1 MDVKYGIGKKIG
13 FGFGALL
20 VLMVLLGG
28 FGIRAIMQ
36 SSAGF
41 EEFNALANKL
51 ADMSST
57 QALAIQKSLELNRFI
72 RKGDEKSRE
81 VFEDSAKALDEAI
94 DRVNKAFSGSKLE
107 AKIKEI
113 DQLNA
118 EYDAGYKKVSDANTA
133 QNSLTAT
140 MRAAGDELQK
150 NMNLLIEE
158 IRKANDMEAI
168 SFANAVMS
176 NYLEGRIAFLTFMRT
191 VDEKVMEDSR
201 AKFREVPANFKK
213 LESKLEDRG
222 QLGISKKA
230 NENFEVYSSS
240 LEKLH
245 DAIATKTNV
254 VNGPM
259 AQSVNKLSDAVKA
272 VMNEL
277 TKDQDDLGTNLVNA
291 NSNIMRGMLAG
302 LVVAFIVGIGGAIVI
317 VRGITK
323 PISRMIESLK
333 SASTQILAASN
344 EVAGGGQSLAQGA
357 SEQAASLEQTAAT
370 VEEIAAT
377 AKQNS
382 DNAQSA
388 NNMVGDVRKYSEES
402 GMAVANMHKAITAIR
417 QATKETEN
425 IIKTIDEIAFQTNLL
440 ALNAAVEAARAGDA
454 GKGFAVVAEEVRAL
468 AQRSSSAAR
477 DTAEKIKR
485 SSELADGG
493 VAASDQVSKSL
504 ESIQSSS
511 HKATDVVQEI
521 AAASKEQASGVQ
533 QLNKAVTEL
542 DQVTQT
548 NASSAE
554 EFAASGEE
562 LAAQT
567 KVLGETVEDLVSLV
581 YGSKEAKKASSDAM
595 TFTAVKTKTVS
606 AKTTTSSKHS
616 SKEVTPQPSKET
628 IKRDTPQKAKVAELI
643 ALKPSQVIPLDDN
656 DFKDF

>member
-1 MDVKYGIGKKIG
+1 MEVKYGIGKKIG

-20 VLMVLLGG
+20 ILMGALGG
-28 FGIRAIMQ
+28 FGIRSLLR
-36 SSAGF
+36 SSDGF
-41 EEFNALANKL
+41 NQFSELAQKL
-51 ADMSST
+51 AQMSFT
-57 QALAIQKSLELNRFI
+57 QEVTLQQNVELNRYI
-72 RKGDEKSRE
+72 RKGDEKARQ
-81 VFEDSAKALDEAI
+81 VFEDAAKKVDDAVLQSVKAL
-94 DRVNKAFSGSKLE
+94 SGTRYE
-107 AKIKEI
+107 GEIKTV
-113 DQLNA
+113 DQLNN
-118 EYDAGYKKVSDANTA
+118 EYNDAYKKFNDAHIA
-133 QNSLTAT
+133 QNTVIAT
-140 MRAAGDELQK
+140 MRGAGDELQK
-150 NMNLLIEE
+150 NMNSLIDLL
-158 IRKANDMEAI
+158 KAANDMEAI
-168 SFANAVMS
+168 SAANNFMTS
-176 NYLEGRIAFLTFMRT
+176 YLEGRIAFLTYMRT
-191 VDEKVMEDSR
+191 TDEKAMEETR
-201 AKFREVPANFKK
+201 TKFKEVPAAYKR
-213 LESKLEDRG
+213 LEGRIEDRT
-222 QLGISKKA
+222 QLGLLRKA
-230 NENFEVYSSS
+230 AESFEIYSGS
-240 LEKLH
+240 LEKAH
-245 DAIATKTNV
+245 DAIVTKNDLV
-254 VNGPM
+254 SGPM
-259 AQSVNKLSDAVKA
+259 AQSVNKLSAAVKTI
-272 VMNEL
+272 MEEL
-277 TKDQDDLGTNLVNA
+277 TKEQESLAISLVKE
-291 NSNIMRGMLAG
+291 NSNTVWGT
-302 LVVAFIVGIGGAIVI
+302 IVGLIIAFVLGMAAAWVI

-323 PISRMIESLK
+323 PISRMIDSLK
-333 SASTQILAASN
+333 SASSQILAASN

-402 GMAVANMHKAITAIR
+402 GMAVENMHKAITAIQ

-493 VAASDQVSKSL
+493 VTASEQVTKSL
-504 ESIQSSS
+504 GSIQSSS

-521 AAASKEQASGVQ
+521 AAASKEQAAGVQ

-581 YGSKEAKKASSDAM
+581 YGSKAARRSATDTGM
-595 TFTAVKTKTVS
+595 TFTAVK
-606 AKTTTSSKHS
+606 
-616 SKEVTPQPSKET
+616 
-628 IKRDTPQKAKVAELI
+628 KAKVANPAIAKSSAAGHSAPKKAAVKESHPTGKTDDLI
-643 ALKPSQVIPLDDN
+643 SLKPSQVIPLDDN